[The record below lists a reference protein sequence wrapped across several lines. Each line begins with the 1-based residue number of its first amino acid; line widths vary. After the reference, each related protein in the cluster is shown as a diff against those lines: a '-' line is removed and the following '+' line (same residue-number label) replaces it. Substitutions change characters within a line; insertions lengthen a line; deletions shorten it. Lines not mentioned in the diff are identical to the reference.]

1 MNHGEI
7 NPQCKWDN
15 YLNGIAT
22 ASKPKVQNPKQS
34 YIFKKRTSFFNL
46 KLQIIRLA
54 KGHWSY
60 VSTHHN
66 NYFCSCTYEKK
77 KTYLASSSFDQ
88 RLFFCQFV
96 DRKVVRLIN

>member
-1 MNHGEI
+1 MYHGEI

-15 YLNGIAT
+15 CLNGVAT
-22 ASKPKVQNPKQS
+22 VSKPKVQNPKQS
-34 YIFKKRTSFFNL
+34 YIFKKRTSFLNL

-60 VSTHHN
+60 MSTHYN
-66 NYFCSCTYEKK
+66 NYFVAAPMKK

-96 DRKVVRLIN
+96 DRKVVGLIN